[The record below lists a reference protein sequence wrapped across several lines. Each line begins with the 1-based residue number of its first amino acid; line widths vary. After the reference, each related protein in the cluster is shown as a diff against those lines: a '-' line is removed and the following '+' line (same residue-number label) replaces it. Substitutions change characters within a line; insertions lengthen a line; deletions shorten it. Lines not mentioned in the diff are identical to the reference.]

1 MMFVR
6 SLIIIIICILVNP
19 LSYASD
25 TRYCKSKA
33 ITQYKKAWNI
43 AKTSYKAAHW
53 ELPITKDEKHSL
65 QKLIIPKSRFLR
77 IVDLSD
83 LNYVENK
90 VYEFIAK
97 ENDDFTST
105 NIAKTIIRLVKIIST
120 TNTTNNKHSVLRVS
134 LFNPKDHD
142 NYEIPRYHFDLGK
155 DGNKFRNI
163 ITLKGSSTKFLEC
176 KEDFYYTEILKYI
189 TDVIPDLYENSVI
202 FNKIDPRTKVSNKI
216 EEYINHSYC
225 KNVVKPNNFVSTFS
239 THMPN
244 PNIHSDP
251 FMDSPRL
258 VVIVSSM

>member
-1 MMFVR
+1 
-6 SLIIIIICILVNP
+6 
-19 LSYASD
+19 
-25 TRYCKSKA
+25 
-33 ITQYKKAWNI
+33 
-43 AKTSYKAAHW
+43 
-53 ELPITKDEKHSL
+53 
-65 QKLIIPKSRFLR
+65 
-77 IVDLSD
+77 
-83 LNYVENK
+83 
-90 VYEFIAK
+90 
-97 ENDDFTST
+97 
-105 NIAKTIIRLVKIIST
+105 
-120 TNTTNNKHSVLRVS
+120 
-134 LFNPKDHD
+134 
-142 NYEIPRYHFDLGK
+142 LGK

-202 FNKIDPRTKVSNKI
+202 FNKIDTRTKVSNKI

>member
-33 ITQYKKAWNI
+33 ITQYKKAWNT
-43 AKTSYKAAHW
+43 AKNSYKAAHW

-142 NYEIPRYHFDLGK
+142 NYEIPRYHFDLG
-155 DGNKFRNI
+155 
-163 ITLKGSSTKFLEC
+163 
-176 KEDFYYTEILKYI
+176 
-189 TDVIPDLYENSVI
+189 V
-202 FNKIDPRTKVSNKI
+202 
-216 EEYINHSYC
+216 
-225 KNVVKPNNFVSTFS
+225 
-239 THMPN
+239 
-244 PNIHSDP
+244 
-251 FMDSPRL
+251 
-258 VVIVSSM
+258 